1 MSSINSLFGGVGTLN
16 PYASNSPVNRGAD
29 SDGDN
34 DGSRGARGIGKGGAF
49 SSAIMQALSQI
60 GVTGVSSTSSTSGS
74 GSTATSTSGTS
85 SDGTTGSTSASG
97 TDPQQA
103 LQTFM
108 HDLFAALHAQ
118 GAQNTT
124 AGTGTD
130 SDGDNDGSG
139 ASSASGTGGGRHYH
153 GGLSKIENSLQ
164 NLIQQLSST
173 DTSSTASASGSTD
186 SALQQDFQNLITA
199 MGGTGNQA
207 SLSDFLKSIATN
219 LQNGSNPGLNISAS
233 A

>member
-1 MSSINSLFGGVGTLN
+1 MSSINSLFGGVGSLN
-16 PYASNSPVNRGAD
+16 PYASNTPVNRGAD

-49 SSAIMQALSQI
+49 ASAIMQALSQM
-60 GVTGVSSTSSTSGS
+60 GVTGASSASSTSGS
-74 GSTATSTSGTS
+74 GTSTTTSTDSTAA
-85 SDGTTGSTSASG
+85 DGTATASG

-108 HDLFAALHAQ
+108 HDLFAAMHAQ

-124 AGTGTD
+124 ASTGTD
-130 SDGDNDGSG
+130 SDGDSSG
-139 ASSASGTGGGRHYH
+139 ASSAQGVGGGRHYH
-153 GGLSKIENSLQ
+153 GGLSKMENGLQ
-164 NLIQQLSST
+164 NIIQQLST
-173 DTSSTASASGSTD
+173 ADTSSTASSSGTSSSAV
-186 SALQQDFQNLITA
+186 SALQQDFQSLMTS
-199 MGGTGNQA
+199 MGGSTGNQA